1 MTRPTYVLLSALVLA
16 AIVAGVEPVSK
27 ALAAASGTSRERISK
42 QAALAGI
49 TRGVLLP
56 GYAELTA
63 SCAALAKAA
72 DELHSSPSVTS
83 LKKTQEAWVT
93 ALLAWRRTQSFVRG
107 PVTDLNVYGRLQF
120 WPLRPDS
127 VDRVLRDKRPIDAT
141 YVEALGANAV
151 GLFPLE
157 KLLFDPAQDA
167 ALLAAFTGPQGER
180 RRTYVRALAH
190 ELEKKARVAED
201 AWKGPAGYGEKFE
214 AGGQTSFNLLINDL
228 LEAVEVGAQGR
239 LHLLVEWNSGNVL
252 RREVVEG
259 GVSASSQQAL
269 LSLLLGAEE
278 RFNGGSGVG
287 VDDYL
292 RTLSAPTTDRVKVQF
307 QKAIA
312 AVRAIDAPLD
322 QAMTARPLV
331 VGRALDECRTLEI
344 LLKVEVAST
353 LGVTLTFKSADG
365 D

>member
-1 MTRPTYVLLSALVLA
+1 MLRATCVLA
-16 AIVAGVEPVSK
+16 ALASAAIVPVLTPTLR
-27 ALAAASGTSRERISK
+27 AVGAVARAVPARVSK

-63 SCAALAKAA
+63 RCAALAKAA
-72 DELHSSPSVTS
+72 DELHSSPSTAS
-83 LKKTQEAWVT
+83 LGQTQQAWVA

-127 VDRVLRDKRPIDAT
+127 VDRVLRDKRPIDAA

-157 KLLFDPAQDA
+157 NLLFNPAQDA

-190 ELEKKARVAED
+190 ELEKKARLAED
-201 AWKGPAGYGEKFE
+201 AWKGPAGYGE
-214 AGGQTSFNLLINDL
+214 
-228 LEAVEVGAQGR
+228 
-239 LHLLVEWNSGNVL
+239 
-252 RREVVEG
+252 
-259 GVSASSQQAL
+259 
-269 LSLLLGAEE
+269 
-278 RFNGGSGVG
+278 
-287 VDDYL
+287 
-292 RTLSAPTTDRVKVQF
+292 
-307 QKAIA
+307 
-312 AVRAIDAPLD
+312 
-322 QAMTARPLV
+322 
-331 VGRALDECRTLEI
+331 
-344 LLKVEVAST
+344 
-353 LGVTLTFKSADG
+353 TFKSADG